1 MRVGLA
7 ARGPPAVLRYTYT
20 VAEELHIAT
29 ITVDP
34 DRPLDGC
41 TGQFEL
47 RARGDCRLI
56 RHAQTPERAAGRAG
70 VCRLHG
76 RLSRRAAMP
85 TATRQA
91 SRDP

>member
-1 MRVGLA
+1 M
-7 ARGPPAVLRYTYT
+7 RYTYT

-70 VCRLHG
+70 VSAAWSAVASG
-76 RLSRRAAMP
+76 RDADGDASGVTRSVTVSRFAYDRI
-85 TATRQA
+85 
-91 SRDP
+91 